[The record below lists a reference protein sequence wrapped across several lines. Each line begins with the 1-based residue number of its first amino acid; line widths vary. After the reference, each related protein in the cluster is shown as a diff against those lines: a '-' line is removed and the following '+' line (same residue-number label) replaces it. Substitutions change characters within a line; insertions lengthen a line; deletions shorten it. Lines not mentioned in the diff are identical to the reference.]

1 MTTRVLG
8 RACLV
13 AIVTTGLAL
22 AGCTGEPNQKPVDT
36 ISLGELRLVAF
47 DSCEQALA
55 GLREALSSRVGPF
68 GLGGGSADMTAGG
81 AQAQVRPG
89 AVGQPGPLA
98 PPPPGRGQGE
108 AAAEKADS
116 APNQSSGLDAE
127 HSTTNVHEAGVDEP
141 DLVKTDG
148 RRIVS
153 MTGGTLRVVDAASKA
168 VTGSLRLS
176 DQPMM
181 AGEVDLLLSGDRALI
196 IPSQQFGIAE
206 DRTAPGTPIPLPPP
220 IPLDPQTQ
228 TPQGK
233 PADPPQ
239 PIAGPELILVDLAG
253 TPKELARFTIDG
265 RYIDARMIGNT
276 VRVVTASS
284 PRLNF
289 ITPNR
294 PGDERNAMRANREIV
309 AKAGIENWL
318 PRYRTS
324 TAQGVSEGRV
334 GCSALTHPA
343 QYSATSL
350 LTVLSFDLTAPNLGT
365 GDPVSIVADG
375 DIVYGTQSSLYVANA
390 AVPQFTDR
398 GPEPP
403 HATELYK
410 FDITGSGKPRH
421 VGSGAVPGR
430 MLNQYSMSE
439 YQGKLRVATTT
450 GWPGGPGW
458 AGGPNGPS
466 GPRSESAVYVL
477 EPRGDKLPVIGQVGG
492 LGKNEQIYAV
502 RFIGPVGYVVT
513 FRRTDPLY
521 TLDLRDPAAPRVAGE
536 LKINGYSAYLHPA
549 GDNRLIG
556 VGQEATDQGRVT
568 GTQVSLFDVSDPAK
582 PTRIAQY
589 LVPGGHS
596 EAEFDPH
603 AFLYWAKTS
612 TLVLPTMAGYGRTSA
627 LVLRLDDA
635 ALMEVGNVQ
644 HPDAGISTGPIR
656 RSLVVGDELWTMS
669 SSGLAAN
676 ELGDLTNR
684 GWVAFK

>member
-13 AIVTTGLAL
+13 TIVATGLAL
-22 AGCTGEPNQKPVDT
+22 AGCTGEPNQKPIDT
-36 ISLGELRLVAF
+36 ISSGELRLVAF

-68 GLGGGSADMTAGG
+68 GLGGGRIDMAAGG
-81 AQAQVRPG
+81 VPAAPDQA
-89 AVGQPGPLA
+89 GPLG
-98 PPPPGRGQGE
+98 PPPPGRTQSGG
-108 AAAEKADS
+108 AAEKADS
-116 APNQSSGLDAE
+116 APNQPSGRDAE

-153 MTGGTLRVVDAASKA
+153 MTGGTLRVVDAASTT

-181 AGEVDLLLSGDRALI
+181 AGEADLMLSGDRALV
-196 IPSQQFGIAE
+196 IPSQVYGITE
-206 DRTAPGTPIPLPPP
+206 DRIAPGTPSPLPPP
-220 IPLDPQTQ
+220 IPVDPQTPQ
-228 TPQGK
+228 SPQTLTPQGK
-233 PADPPQ
+233 PTDPPTPQSQSVDPPQ

-253 TPKELARFTIDG
+253 TPKELARFSIDG
-265 RYIDARMIGNT
+265 RYIDARMVGDT

-289 ITPNR
+289 ITPNG
-294 PGDERNAMRANREIV
+294 PGDERNATRANREIV

-324 TAQGVSEGRV
+324 TAQGISEGRV

-343 QYSATSL
+343 KYSAASL

-365 GDPVSIVADG
+365 GDPVSIAADG

-390 AVPQFTDR
+390 AIPQFSDR

-403 HATELYK
+403 QATELYK
-410 FDITGSGKPRH
+410 FDIAGSGKPRH

-430 MLNQYSMSE
+430 LLNQYSMSE

-450 GWPGGPGW
+450 GGPVQPG
-458 AGGPNGPS
+458 

-556 VGQEATDQGRVT
+556 VGQEATDQGRAT

-582 PTRIAQY
+582 PARIAQY
-589 LVPGGHS
+589 QVPGGHS

-612 TLVLPTMAGYGRTSA
+612 TLVLPTMAGSGRTGA

-635 ALMEVGNVQ
+635 ALVEVGNVA
-644 HPDAGISTGPIR
+644 HPGTGPIR
-656 RSLVVGDELWTMS
+656 RSLVAGDELWTMS
-669 SSGLAAN
+669 ISGLAAN

-684 GWVAFK
+684 GWVAFE